1 MAVHTSTQH
10 SAPAPP
16 RLAATAARARSRRRE
31 LGWSALRWATVALGL
46 LIVLVPF
53 LWLVTT
59 SFKREVDYLAYP
71 PRLIPDAWTT
81 SGYRVLFQRNQLG
94 HFFLNSVIIT
104 LASTAASVFL
114 GGIAAYSLSRARLPF
129 RLNGIIAFWM
139 LLTRMY
145 PAIATAIPYFLIIRD
160 LKLLDTRWAL
170 IVTYTA
176 FNLPFVIWLLI
187 GFFDELPP
195 ELERA
200 AMVDGCGAWTRFIK
214 IVLPLSTPALVATA
228 ILSAILA
235 WNEFLFAVMLTR
247 VEAKTLPVVMSGF
260 ITDKGMLWDQM
271 TALGVI
277 TVLPVL
283 VFAVAVQRYLV
294 RGLTLGAVK
303 E

>member
-1 MAVHTSTQH
+1 MAWT
-10 SAPAPP
+10 AL
-16 RLAATAARARSRRRE
+16 RRLGILLGLAA
-31 LGWSALRWATVALGL
+31 
-46 LIVLVPF
+46 VLVPF
-53 LWLVTT
+53 YWLVTT

-71 PRLIPDAWTT
+71 PTFIPHVWTLD
-81 SGYRVLFQRNQLG
+81 GYRVLFRENQLG
-94 HFFLNSVIIT
+94 HYFANTVIVS
-104 LASTAASVFL
+104 LASTALAVFFGAL
-114 GGIAAYSLSRARLPF
+114 AAYALARARLPF
-129 RLNGIIAFWM
+129 KLNAIVAFWM

-145 PAIATAIPYFLIIRD
+145 PAIATAIPYFLIIRN
-160 LKLLDTRWAL
+160 LHLLDTRWAL

-176 FNLPFVIWLLI
+176 FNLPFVIWLMI
-187 GFFDELPP
+187 GFYEDLPI

-200 AMVDGCGAWTRFIK
+200 AMVDGCNVWQRFVR
-214 IVLPLSTPALVATA
+214 IVLPLSGPALVATA
-228 ILSAILA
+228 ILSMILA

-247 VEAKTLPVVMSGF
+247 LNAETLPVVMSGF
-260 ITDKGMLWDQM
+260 ITDKGTQWDQM

>member
-1 MAVHTSTQH
+1 MTET
-10 SAPAPP
+10 
-16 RLAATAARARSRRRE
+16 
-31 LGWSALRWATVALGL
+31 TVAESRAVSTRRHAPGVHRRSHRAEWIWGAVRWVTIAAGL
-46 LIVLVPF
+46 LLVLVPF
-53 LWLVTT
+53 VWLVTT

-71 PRLIPDAWTT
+71 PRLIPGSWTT

-94 HFFLNSVIIT
+94 HFFANSLIVT

-114 GGIAAYSLSRARLPF
+114 GAIAAYSLSRAKLPF
-129 RLNGIIAFWM
+129 RLNSMVAFWM

-145 PAIATAIPYFLIIRD
+145 PAIATAIPYFLIMRD

-170 IVTYTA
+170 IVTYTS
-176 FNLPFVIWLLI
+176 FNLPFVVWLLM

-200 AMVDGCGAWTRFIK
+200 AMIDGCGAWQRFVK

-247 VEAKTLPVVMSGF
+247 LEAKTLPVVMAGF
-260 ITDKGMLWDQM
+260 ITDKGMLWNQM

-277 TVLPVL
+277 TVFPVL
-283 VFAVAVQRYLV
+283 LFAIAVQRYLV
-294 RGLTLGAVK
+294 RGLTLGAIK

>member
-1 MAVHTSTQH
+1 MAWVTVHW
-10 SAPAPP
+10 
-16 RLAATAARARSRRRE
+16 LAI
-31 LGWSALRWATVALGL
+31 GIGL
-46 LIVLVPF
+46 VVVLVPF

-59 SFKREVDYLAYP
+59 SFKQQVDYLAYP
-71 PRLIPDAWTT
+71 PRLIPRTWTLE
-81 SGYRVLFQRNQLG
+81 GYRVLFQRNQLG
-94 HFFLNSVIIT
+94 HFFLNSVIIA
-104 LASTAASVFL
+104 LASTGLSVFFGAL
-114 GGIAAYSLSRARLPF
+114 AAYSLSRARLPF
-129 RLNGIIAFWM
+129 KLNGIIAFWM

-160 LKLLDTRWAL
+160 LQLLDTRWAL

-176 FNLPFVIWLLI
+176 FNLPFVIWLMI
-187 GFFDELPP
+187 GFYEELPP

-200 AMVDGCGAWTRFIK
+200 ALIDGCNTWQRFTR
-214 IVLPLSTPALVATA
+214 IVLPLSAPALVATA
-228 ILSAILA
+228 ILAVILA

-247 VEAKTLPVVMSGF
+247 TEAKTLPVVMSGF

>member
-1 MAVHTSTQH
+1 
-10 SAPAPP
+10 
-16 RLAATAARARSRRRE
+16 
-31 LGWSALRWATVALGL
+31 
-46 LIVLVPF
+46 VLVPF
-53 LWLVTT
+53 LWLVST
-59 SFKREVDYLAYP
+59 SFKSEVDYLAYP
-71 PRLIPDAWTT
+71 PRLLVDDWTLD
-81 SGYRVLFQRNQLG
+81 GYRVLFNRNQLG
-94 HFFLNSVIIT
+94 QFFVNSVVIT
-104 LASTAASVFL
+104 LGSTALAVAL
-114 GGIAAYSLSRARLPF
+114 GALAAYSLARARLPF
-129 RLNGIIAFWM
+129 RLNGILAFWM

-160 LKLLDTRWAL
+160 LELLDTRWAL

-187 GFFDELPP
+187 GFFEELPP

-200 AMVDGCGAWTRFIK
+200 AMVDGCNAWQRFTR
-214 IVLPLSTPALVATA
+214 IVLPISAPALVATA

-247 VEAKTLPVVMSGF
+247 VEAKTLPVVMAGF

-271 TALGVI
+271 TALGVV

-283 VFAVAVQRYLV
+283 LFAVAVQRYLV

>member
-1 MAVHTSTQH
+1 MTPESTMSVKRGTS
-10 SAPAPP
+10 ARKPP
-16 RLAATAARARSRRRE
+16 PRSRRQARQSDFA
-31 LGWSALRWATVALGL
+31 WSALRWGTIAIGL
-46 LIVLVPF
+46 LLVVIPF

-71 PRLIPDAWTT
+71 PRLIPGTWTV

-94 HFFLNSVIIT
+94 HYFMNSVIIT
-104 LASTAASVFL
+104 LSSTAASVFL
-114 GGIAAYSLSRARLPF
+114 GAIAAYSLSRAKLPF
-129 RLNGIIAFWM
+129 RLNPIIAFWM

-170 IVTYTA
+170 IVTYTS
-176 FNLPFVIWLLI
+176 FNLPFVIWLMM
-187 GFFDELPP
+187 GFFDELPR
-195 ELERA
+195 ELEKA
-200 AMVDGCGAWTRFIK
+200 AMIDGCGAWQRFVK
-214 IVLPLSTPALVATA
+214 IVLPISTPALVATA
-228 ILSAILA
+228 ILSAILS

-247 VEAKTLPVVMSGF
+247 TQAKTLPVVMSGF

-277 TVLPVL
+277 TVFPVL
-283 VFAVAVQRYLV
+283 IFAIAVQRYLV

>member
-1 MAVHTSTQH
+1 MIDAGVSQP
-10 SAPAPP
+10 PARQRLP
-16 RLAATAARARSRRRE
+16 RQRVRHRADVV
-31 LGWSALRWATVALGL
+31 WDVLRWLTIAIGL
-46 LIVLVPF
+46 LLVLVPF

-71 PRLIPDAWTT
+71 PRLIPDTWTT
-81 SGYRVLFQRNQLG
+81 TGYRVLFNRNQLG
-94 HFFLNSVIIT
+94 HFFMNSVIVT
-104 LASTAASVFL
+104 LSSTAISVFL
-114 GGIAAYSLSRARLPF
+114 GALAAYSLSRAKLPF
-129 RLNGIIAFWM
+129 RLNVIVAFWM

-170 IVTYTA
+170 IVTYTS
-176 FNLPFVIWLLI
+176 FNLPFVIWLLM

-200 AMVDGCGAWTRFIK
+200 AMIDGCGAWGRFFK

-247 VEAKTLPVVMSGF
+247 TEAKTLPVVMSGF

-277 TVLPVL
+277 TVFPVL
-283 VFAVAVQRYLV
+283 IFAVAVQKYLV